1 MAIATTEDEASD
13 IRPSQGSGTLGD
25 LTFRSV
31 VLGVAV
37 VVFINLWVTYSE
49 TVVHASRLNLSFF
62 QITLLFVFLLLVAV
76 LNPLLKTFR
85 PASALTAA
93 ELLVVVAIG
102 MVGCVVPTSGV
113 VGFMVG
119 VISTPLYFATPENGW
134 ADFYQPNLDSW
145 IVPTNRD
152 ALRVFYEGLPPGAAG
167 PWKAWVPALV
177 WWAGLVG
184 AIFTASASAMVI
196 LRKAWVDHE
205 KLSYP
210 LVAVPMEM
218 VAGTGNL
225 TQKLPAFMKGKVF
238 WIAALFALLL
248 FVCNSL
254 SWFYP
259 LLPSVS
265 MYPHGGYFRFTRY
278 SPGVYVQPLQFFTMA
293 FAYFANTQVLFSV
306 VFFYL
311 LHVVEG
317 GVQNRLGYM
326 IEASTDSFSA
336 DPPTEAWQCFGA
348 LSFMVF
354 WRLWVARSHLK
365 GVVLKAWDP
374 NHPADDTG
382 EILSYRTAVIALVLS
397 WIFVL
402 FWFCHAGMDILSGV
416 MFLTGLGIVYLGM
429 ARVVSEAGV
438 VYAQA
443 TVSPQAFV
451 MDMRG
456 TATLSSKAMT
466 SVVLSYSLIDYM
478 RGLFMPGLAHVVKL
492 GDYIRGSRRLL
503 AAAGVGV
510 LAGFVASVWL
520 TIYLGHDH
528 GAYNF
533 PRFPF
538 FSGDPKGVFGSTL
551 VLIKTPKPFD
561 LNRILFFSIGAS
573 LFGLMT
579 FLRYRYSWWPIHPI
593 GLTIS
598 AADNN
603 KSLVMPVFIVWVV
616 KSILLRLGGVNL
628 YNQAK
633 PLFMGLMTGYTVG
646 VVWSFAVDALW
657 FSGQGHL
664 VHWW

>member
-1 MAIATTEDEASD
+1 
-13 IRPSQGSGTLGD
+13 
-25 LTFRSV
+25 
-31 VLGVAV
+31 
-37 VVFINLWVTYSE
+37 
-49 TVVHASRLNLSFF
+49 
-62 QITLLFVFLLLVAV
+62 
-76 LNPLLKTFR
+76 
-85 PASALTAA
+85 
-93 ELLVVVAIG
+93 
-102 MVGCVVPTSGV
+102 
-113 VGFMVG
+113 
-119 VISTPLYFATPENGW
+119 
-134 ADFYQPNLDSW
+134 
-145 IVPTNRD
+145 
-152 ALRVFYEGLPPGAAG
+152 
-167 PWKAWVPALV
+167 
-177 WWAGLVG
+177 
-184 AIFTASASAMVI
+184 MVI

-218 VAGTGNL
+218 VAGTDDRARKLPTFLKGNL
-225 TQKLPAFMKGKVF
+225 F
-238 WIAALFALLL
+238 WVAALFAFLL
-248 FVCNSL
+248 FVMNSL

-259 LLPSVS
+259 LVPSVS

-278 SPGVYVQPLQFFTMA
+278 SPGVYVQPLQFFTMG
-293 FAYFANTQVLFSV
+293 FAYFSNTQVLFSV
-306 VFFYL
+306 IFFYL

-317 GVQNRLGYM
+317 GVQNRLGYQ
-326 IEASTDSFSA
+326 IEASTDTFSA

-348 LSFMVF
+348 LAFMVV
-354 WRLWVARSHLK
+354 WRLWVARFHLK
-365 GVVLKAWDP
+365 DVFLKAWNADYP
-374 NHPADDTG
+374 VDDTG
-382 EILSYRTAVIALVLS
+382 EVLSYRTAVIMLVLS
-397 WIFVL
+397 WFFVL
-402 FWFCHAGMDILSGV
+402 FWFWQAGMDLVSGL
-416 MFLTGLGIVYLGM
+416 MFLVGLGIVYLGM

-438 VYAQA
+438 VYGQA

-456 TATLSSKAMT
+456 TVAMSSRTMT

-478 RGLFMPGLAHVVKL
+478 RGLFMPGLAHVAKL

-503 AAAGVGV
+503 LAVGVGV
-510 LAGFVASVWL
+510 LSGFVASVWL

-538 FSGDPKGVFGSTL
+538 FSGDPKGVFDSTL

-561 LNRILFFSIGAS
+561 INRIIFFSIGAG
-573 LFGLMT
+573 LFGLLT
-579 FLRYRYSWWPIHPI
+579 FLRYRFSWWPIHPI

-598 AADNN
+598 ASDNN
-603 KSLVMPVFIVWVV
+603 KSLVMPVFIVWVA

-628 YNQAK
+628 YQKAK